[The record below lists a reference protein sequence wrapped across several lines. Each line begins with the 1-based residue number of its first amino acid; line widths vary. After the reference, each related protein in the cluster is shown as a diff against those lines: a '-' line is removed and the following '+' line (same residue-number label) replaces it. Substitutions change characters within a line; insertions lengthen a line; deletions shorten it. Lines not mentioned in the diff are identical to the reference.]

1 MIVLAWIPIMGP
13 SIAGI
18 FIGVMSGGCIKG
30 FLATLFSG
38 IIGLVLF
45 SFILSA
51 LGTSI
56 YIVLNN
62 SFGISGK
69 TFIFDFYIVNLI
81 IGAFFGF
88 ISGSVYNK
96 ADNQLV

>member
-1 MIVLAWIPIMGP
+1 MIFLAWIPIMGP
-13 SIAGI
+13 LIAGI
-18 FIGVMSGGCIKG
+18 FIGIMSGGRIKG

-45 SFILSA
+45 GFILSA